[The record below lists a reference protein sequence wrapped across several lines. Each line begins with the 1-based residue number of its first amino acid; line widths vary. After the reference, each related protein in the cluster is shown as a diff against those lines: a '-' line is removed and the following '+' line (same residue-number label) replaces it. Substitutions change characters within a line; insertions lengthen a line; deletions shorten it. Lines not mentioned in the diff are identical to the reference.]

1 MHYQPMTEAQ
11 RSDIFRELGIS
22 SFSELLQSIPSS
34 LLNPKL
40 DIPEALSEQEI
51 QGLIRELGI
60 QNRNVRDS
68 LSFLGGGSYEHFI
81 PSVVSHITGRSEFY
95 TAYTPYQPEASQGTL
110 QTIYEYQSLITELTG
125 LDLSNASH
133 YDGATSLAEACVL
146 ACRHTDRSKVLIARS
161 VHPHYRRVA
170 KTYFEGTPYSIHEFG
185 FDGRG
190 YFDAQEFE
198 SLLGPDV
205 AGVVFQTPNFF
216 GLFEN
221 LEGMAEKIHDSGALF
236 ILAANPISLSVF
248 KSPGEWG
255 ADIAVGEGQ
264 PLGIPL
270 SFGGPY
276 LGYFSVTKALMRRI
290 PGRLAGMTKDT
301 DGKRAFC
308 LTLQAREQ
316 HIRRERAQSNICTNQ
331 ALCALAACVYMTLL
345 GKEGIKELAEINLDR
360 AYYLREKIAGLRGFK
375 VETGLPIFNEFI
387 VHSEKDFSQVEQKLL
402 AKGIFA
408 GIDLGKFYTDMK
420 NKFLVC
426 ATETKTKENL
436 DRFVTALKE
445 LE

>member
-1 MHYQPMTEAQ
+1 MHYQPMTEAE

-22 SFSELLQSIPSS
+22 SFAELLRGIPSS

-40 DIPEALSEQEI
+40 EIPEALSEQEI
-51 QGLIRELGI
+51 QGLIHELGL

-170 KTYFEGTPYSIHEFG
+170 KTYFEGTPYSIQEFG
-185 FDGRG
+185 FDSHG
-190 YFDAQEFE
+190 YFDAEE
-198 SLLGPDV
+198 LKSMLRVDV

-216 GLFEN
+216 GLLEN
-221 LEGMAEKIHDSGALF
+221 LDGMAEKIHDNGALF
-236 ILAANPISLSVF
+236 MIAANPISLSVF

-360 AYYLREKIAGLRGFK
+360 AYYLREKIAGIRGFK
-375 VETGLPIFNEFI
+375 VETNLPIFNEFI

-402 AKGIFA
+402 GKGIFA
-408 GIDLGKFYTDMK
+408 GIDLGKFYPDMK

-426 ATETKTKENL
+426 ATETKTQEDL
-436 DRFVTALKE
+436 DRFVTTLKDIE
-445 LE
+445 